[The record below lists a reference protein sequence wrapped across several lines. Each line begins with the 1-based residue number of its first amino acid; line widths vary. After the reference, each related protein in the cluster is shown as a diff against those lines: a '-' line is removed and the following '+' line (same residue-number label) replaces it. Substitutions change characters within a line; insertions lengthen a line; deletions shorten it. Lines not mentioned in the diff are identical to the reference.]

1 MALFVDIQK
10 RLGSFDLCMKFEMQN
25 EVLALLGASGSG
37 KSMTLKCIAGI
48 EKPDKGRIV
57 LDDRVLFDSEKHI
70 NLKPQKRGV
79 GYLFQ
84 QYALFPNMTV
94 WQNIA
99 CGLKGAASRGVDA
112 GAYADD
118 ANAGGAA
125 GVAEGKLTAEKKE
138 KMIADI
144 IDMMHLNGLEGKKA
158 TQISGG
164 EQQRVA
170 LARILVNHP
179 DALLLDEPFSAL
191 DASLRKNLVRET
203 YNLMKDYGKSV
214 IFVTHDQKEAFR
226 LSESVALIE
235 RGKITRSGSRD
246 EIFERVMIEN
256 YQIREE

>member
-10 RLGSFDLCMKFEMQN
+10 RLGSFDLCMKFEMKN
-25 EVLALLGASGSG
+25 EVLALLGGSGSG

-70 NLKPQKRGV
+70 NLRPQKRGV

-94 WQNIA
+94 HQNIA
-99 CGLKGAASRGVDA
+99 CGLKGAAKRS
-112 GAYADD
+112 
-118 ANAGGAA
+118 
-125 GVAEGKLTAEKKE
+125 GKDLAKEEKE

-235 RGKITRSGSRD
+235 RGKIMRSGSRD
-246 EIFERVMIEN
+246 DIFEKVMIEN
-256 YQIREE
+256 YQIREA

>member
-1 MALFVDIQK
+1 MALFVDIEK
-10 RLGSFDLCMKFEMQN
+10 KLASFALRMKFEMQD
-25 EVLALLGASGSG
+25 EVLALLGGAGSG

-48 EKPDKGRIV
+48 EKPDKGRII
-57 LDDRVLFDSEKHI
+57 LDGRVLFDSEKHI
-70 NLKPQKRGV
+70 NLKPQDRGV

-94 WQNIA
+94 YQNIV
-99 CGLKGAASRGVDA
+99 CGVKGAMKRA
-112 GAYADD
+112 GAE
-118 ANAGGAA
+118 NSGRSISKT
-125 GVAEGKLTAEKKE
+125 EKE
-138 KMIADI
+138 KMIGDI
-144 IDMMHLNGLEGKKA
+144 IDLVHLNGLEEKKPK
-158 TQISGG
+158 QISGG

-170 LARILVNHP
+170 LARILVNQP

-235 RGKITRSGSRD
+235 QGEITRMGKKED
-246 EIFERVMIEN
+246 IFERVMIEN
-256 YQIREE
+256 YRIREE

>member
-1 MALFVDIQK
+1 MALFVDIEK
-10 RLGSFDLCMKFEMQN
+10 KLASFDLRMKFEMQD
-25 EVLALLGASGSG
+25 EVLALLGGSGSG

-48 EKPDKGRIV
+48 EKPDKGRII
-57 LDDRVLFDSEKHI
+57 LDGRVLFDSEKHI
-70 NLKPQKRGV
+70 NLKPQDRGV

-94 WQNIA
+94 YQNIV
-99 CGLKGAASRGVDA
+99 CGVKGAMKRA
-112 GAYADD
+112 GAE
-118 ANAGGAA
+118 NSGRSISKT
-125 GVAEGKLTAEKKE
+125 EKE
-138 KMIADI
+138 KMIGDI
-144 IDMMHLNGLEGKKA
+144 IDLVHLNGLEEKKPK
-158 TQISGG
+158 QISGG

-170 LARILVNHP
+170 LARILVNQP

-235 RGKITRSGSRD
+235 QGQITRMGKKED
-246 EIFERVMIEN
+246 IFERVMIEN
-256 YQIREE
+256 YRIREE

>member
-1 MALFVDIQK
+1 MALFVDIEK
-10 RLGSFDLCMKFEMQN
+10 KLASFDLRMKFEMQD
-25 EVLALLGASGSG
+25 EVLALLGGSGSG

-48 EKPDKGRIV
+48 EKPDKGRII
-57 LDDRVLFDSEKHI
+57 LDGRVLFDSEKHI
-70 NLKPQKRGV
+70 NLKPQDRGV

-94 WQNIA
+94 YQNIV
-99 CGLKGAASRGVDA
+99 CGIKGAMKRA
-112 GAYADD
+112 GAE
-118 ANAGGAA
+118 NSGRSISKT
-125 GVAEGKLTAEKKE
+125 EKE
-138 KMIADI
+138 KMIGDI
-144 IDMMHLNGLEGKKA
+144 IDLVHLNGLEEKKPK
-158 TQISGG
+158 QISGG

-170 LARILVNHP
+170 LARILVNQP

-235 RGKITRSGSRD
+235 QGEIIRMGKKED
-246 EIFERVMIEN
+246 IFERVMIEN
-256 YQIREE
+256 YRIREE

>member
-1 MALFVDIQK
+1 MALFVDIEK
-10 RLGSFDLCMKFEMQN
+10 KLASFDLRMKFEMQD
-25 EVLALLGASGSG
+25 EVLALLGGTGSG

-48 EKPDKGRIV
+48 EKPDKGRII
-57 LDDRVLFDSEKHI
+57 LDGRVLFDSEKHI
-70 NLKPQKRGV
+70 NLKPQDRGV

-94 WQNIA
+94 YQNIV
-99 CGLKGAASRGVDA
+99 CGVKGAMKRA
-112 GAYADD
+112 GAE
-118 ANAGGAA
+118 NSGRSISKT
-125 GVAEGKLTAEKKE
+125 EKE
-138 KMIADI
+138 KMIGDI
-144 IDMMHLNGLEGKKA
+144 IDLVHLNGLEEKKPK
-158 TQISGG
+158 QISGG

-170 LARILVNHP
+170 LARILVNQP

-235 RGKITRSGSRD
+235 QGQITRMGKKED
-246 EIFERVMIEN
+246 IFERVMIEN
-256 YQIREE
+256 YRIREE

>member
-1 MALFVDIQK
+1 MALFVDIEK
-10 RLGSFDLCMKFEMQN
+10 KLASFDLRMKFEMQD
-25 EVLALLGASGSG
+25 EVLALLGGSGSG

-48 EKPDKGRIV
+48 EKPDKGRII
-57 LDDRVLFDSEKHI
+57 LDGRVLFDSEKHI
-70 NLKPQKRGV
+70 NLKPQDRGV

-94 WQNIA
+94 YQNIV
-99 CGLKGAASRGVDA
+99 CDIKGAMKRA
-112 GAYADD
+112 GAE
-118 ANAGGAA
+118 NSGRSISKT
-125 GVAEGKLTAEKKE
+125 EKE
-138 KMIADI
+138 KMIGDI
-144 IDMMHLNGLEGKKA
+144 IDLVHLNGLEEKKPK
-158 TQISGG
+158 QISGG

-170 LARILVNHP
+170 LARILVNQP

-235 RGKITRSGSRD
+235 QGEIIRMGKKED
-246 EIFERVMIEN
+246 IFERVMIEN
-256 YQIREE
+256 YRIREE

>member
-1 MALFVDIQK
+1 MALFVDIEK
-10 RLGSFDLCMKFEMQN
+10 KLASFDLRMKFEMQD
-25 EVLALLGASGSG
+25 EVLALLGGSGSG

-48 EKPDKGRIV
+48 EKPDKGRII
-57 LDDRVLFDSEKHI
+57 LDGRVLFDSEKHI
-70 NLKPQKRGV
+70 NLKPQDRGV

-94 WQNIA
+94 YQNIV
-99 CGLKGAASRGVDA
+99 CGVKGAMKRA
-112 GAYADD
+112 GAK
-118 ANAGGAA
+118 NSGRTISKT
-125 GVAEGKLTAEKKE
+125 EKE
-138 KMIADI
+138 KMIGDI
-144 IDMMHLNGLEGKKA
+144 IDLVHLNGLEEKKPK
-158 TQISGG
+158 QISGG

-170 LARILVNHP
+170 LARILVNQP

-235 RGKITRSGSRD
+235 QGEITRMGKKED
-246 EIFERVMIEN
+246 IFERVMIEN
-256 YQIREE
+256 YRIREE

>member
-10 RLGSFDLCMKFEMQN
+10 RLGNFDLDLKFEMQD
-25 EVLALLGASGSG
+25 EVLAFIGASGSG

-48 EKPDKGRIV
+48 EKPDRGRIV

-94 WQNIA
+94 HQNIA
-99 CGLKGAASRGVDA
+99 CGLSGAANRS
-112 GAYADD
+112 
-118 ANAGGAA
+118 
-125 GVAEGKLTAEKKE
+125 GKSFAKDEKE
-138 KMIADI
+138 KMIGDI
-144 IDMMHLNGLEGKKA
+144 IDMMHLGGLEGKKA

-235 RGKITRSGSRD
+235 RGKITRSGRKD

-256 YQIREE
+256 YRIREE

>member
-1 MALFVDIQK
+1 MALFVDIEK
-10 RLGSFDLCMKFEMQN
+10 KLASFDLRMKFEMQD
-25 EVLALLGASGSG
+25 EVLALLGGSGSG

-48 EKPDKGRIV
+48 EKPDKGRII
-57 LDDRVLFDSEKHI
+57 LDGRVLFDSEKHI
-70 NLKPQKRGV
+70 NLKPQDRGV

-94 WQNIA
+94 YQNIV
-99 CGLKGAASRGVDA
+99 CGVKGAMKRA
-112 GAYADD
+112 GAE
-118 ANAGGAA
+118 NSGRTISKT
-125 GVAEGKLTAEKKE
+125 EKE
-138 KMIADI
+138 KMIGNI
-144 IDMMHLNGLEGKKA
+144 IDLVHLNGLEEKKPK
-158 TQISGG
+158 QISGG

-170 LARILVNHP
+170 LARILVNQP

-235 RGKITRSGSRD
+235 QGEITRMGKKED
-246 EIFERVMIEN
+246 IFERVMIEN
-256 YQIREE
+256 YRIREE

>member
-1 MALFVDIQK
+1 MALFVDIEK
-10 RLGSFDLCMKFEMQN
+10 KLASFDLRMKFEMQD
-25 EVLALLGASGSG
+25 EVLALLGGSGSG

-48 EKPDKGRIV
+48 EKPDKGRII
-57 LDDRVLFDSEKHI
+57 LDGRVLFDSEKHI
-70 NLKPQKRGV
+70 NLKPQDRGV

-94 WQNIA
+94 YQNIV
-99 CGLKGAASRGVDA
+99 CGVKGAMKRA
-112 GAYADD
+112 GAE
-118 ANAGGAA
+118 NSGRSISKT
-125 GVAEGKLTAEKKE
+125 EKE
-138 KMIADI
+138 KMIGDI
-144 IDMMHLNGLEGKKA
+144 IDLVHLNGLDEKKPK
-158 TQISGG
+158 QISGG

-170 LARILVNHP
+170 LARILVNQP

-235 RGKITRSGSRD
+235 QGEITRMGKKED
-246 EIFERVMIEN
+246 IFERVMIEN
-256 YQIREE
+256 YRIREE

>member
-1 MALFVDIQK
+1 MALFVDIEK
-10 RLGSFDLCMKFEMQN
+10 KLASFDLRMKFEMQD
-25 EVLALLGASGSG
+25 EVLALLGGSGSG

-48 EKPDKGRIV
+48 EKPDKGRII
-57 LDDRVLFDSEKHI
+57 LDGRVLFDSEKHI
-70 NLKPQKRGV
+70 NLKPQDRGV

-94 WQNIA
+94 YQNIV
-99 CGLKGAASRGVDA
+99 CGVKGAMKRA
-112 GAYADD
+112 GAE
-118 ANAGGAA
+118 NSGRSISKT
-125 GVAEGKLTAEKKE
+125 EKE
-138 KMIADI
+138 KMIGDI
-144 IDMMHLNGLEGKKA
+144 IDLVHLNGLEEKKPK
-158 TQISGG
+158 QISGG

-170 LARILVNHP
+170 LAMILVNQP

-235 RGKITRSGSRD
+235 QGEITRMGKKED
-246 EIFERVMIEN
+246 IFERVMIEN
-256 YQIREE
+256 YRIREE

>member
-1 MALFVDIQK
+1 MALFVDIEK
-10 RLGSFDLCMKFEMQN
+10 KLASFDLCMKFEMQN
-25 EVLALLGASGSG
+25 EVLALLGGSGSG

-48 EKPDKGRIV
+48 EKPDKGRII
-57 LDDRVLFDSEKHI
+57 LDGRVLFDSEKLI
-70 NLKPQKRGV
+70 NLKPQDRGV

-94 WQNIA
+94 YQNIV
-99 CGLKGAASRGVDA
+99 CGVKGAMKRA
-112 GAYADD
+112 GAE
-118 ANAGGAA
+118 NSGRSISKT
-125 GVAEGKLTAEKKE
+125 EKE
-138 KMIADI
+138 KMIGDI
-144 IDMMHLNGLEGKKA
+144 IDLVHLNGLEEKKPK
-158 TQISGG
+158 QISGG

-170 LARILVNHP
+170 LARILVNQP

-235 RGKITRSGSRD
+235 QGEITRMGKKED
-246 EIFERVMIEN
+246 IFERVMIEN
-256 YQIREE
+256 YRIREE

>member
-1 MALFVDIQK
+1 MALFVDIEK
-10 RLGSFDLCMKFEMQN
+10 KLASFDLRMKFEMQD
-25 EVLALLGASGSG
+25 EVLALLGGSGSG

-48 EKPDKGRIV
+48 EKPDKGRII
-57 LDDRVLFDSEKHI
+57 LDGRVLFDSEKHI
-70 NLKPQKRGV
+70 NLKPQDRGV

-94 WQNIA
+94 YQNIV
-99 CGLKGAASRGVDA
+99 CGVKGAMKRA
-112 GAYADD
+112 GAE
-118 ANAGGAA
+118 NSGRSISKT
-125 GVAEGKLTAEKKE
+125 EKE
-138 KMIADI
+138 KMIRDI
-144 IDMMHLNGLEGKKA
+144 IDLVHLNGLEEKKPK
-158 TQISGG
+158 QISGG

-170 LARILVNHP
+170 LARILVNQP

-235 RGKITRSGSRD
+235 QGEITRMGKKED
-246 EIFERVMIEN
+246 IFERVMIEN
-256 YQIREE
+256 YRIREE

>member
-1 MALFVDIQK
+1 MALFVDIEK
-10 RLGSFDLCMKFEMQN
+10 KLASFDLRMKFEMQD
-25 EVLALLGASGSG
+25 EVLALLGGSGSG

-48 EKPDKGRIV
+48 EKPDKGRII
-57 LDDRVLFDSEKHI
+57 LDGRVLFDSEKHI
-70 NLKPQKRGV
+70 NLKPQDRGV

-94 WQNIA
+94 YQNIV
-99 CGLKGAASRGVDA
+99 CGVKGAMKRA
-112 GAYADD
+112 GAE
-118 ANAGGAA
+118 NSGRTISKT
-125 GVAEGKLTAEKKE
+125 EKEKK
-138 KMIADI
+138 IGDI
-144 IDMMHLNGLEGKKA
+144 IDLVHLNGLEEKKPK
-158 TQISGG
+158 QISGG

-170 LARILVNHP
+170 LARILVNQP

-235 RGKITRSGSRD
+235 QGEITRMGKKED
-246 EIFERVMIEN
+246 IFERVMIEN
-256 YQIREE
+256 YRIREE

>member
-1 MALFVDIQK
+1 MALFVDIEK
-10 RLGSFDLCMKFEMQN
+10 KLASFDLRMKFEMQD
-25 EVLALLGASGSG
+25 EVLALLGGSGSG

-48 EKPDKGRIV
+48 EKPDKGRII
-57 LDDRVLFDSEKHI
+57 LDGRVLFDSEKLI
-70 NLKPQKRGV
+70 NLKPQDRGV

-94 WQNIA
+94 YQNIV
-99 CGLKGAASRGVDA
+99 CGVKGAMKRA
-112 GAYADD
+112 GAE
-118 ANAGGAA
+118 NSGRSISKT
-125 GVAEGKLTAEKKE
+125 EKE
-138 KMIADI
+138 KMIGDI
-144 IDMMHLNGLEGKKA
+144 IDLVHLNGLEEKKPK
-158 TQISGG
+158 QISGG

-170 LARILVNHP
+170 LARILVNQP

-235 RGKITRSGSRD
+235 QGEITRMGKKED
-246 EIFERVMIEN
+246 IFERVMIEN
-256 YQIREE
+256 YRIREE

>member
-1 MALFVDIQK
+1 MALFVDIEK
-10 RLGSFDLCMKFEMQN
+10 KLASFDLRMKFEMQD
-25 EVLALLGASGSG
+25 EVLALLGGSGSG

-48 EKPDKGRIV
+48 EKPDKGRII
-57 LDDRVLFDSEKHI
+57 LDGRVLFDSEKHI
-70 NLKPQKRGV
+70 NLKPQDRGV

-94 WQNIA
+94 YQNIA
-99 CGLKGAASRGVDA
+99 CGIKGAMKRV
-112 GAYADD
+112 GAE
-118 ANAGGAA
+118 NSGRSISKT
-125 GVAEGKLTAEKKE
+125 EKE
-138 KMIADI
+138 KMIGDI
-144 IDMMHLNGLEGKKA
+144 IDLVHLNGLEEKKPK
-158 TQISGG
+158 QISGG

-170 LARILVNHP
+170 LARILVNQP

-235 RGKITRSGSRD
+235 QGEITRMGKKED
-246 EIFERVMIEN
+246 IFERVMIEN
-256 YQIREE
+256 YRIREE

>member
-1 MALFVDIQK
+1 MALFVDIEK
-10 RLGSFDLCMKFEMQN
+10 KLASFDLRMKFEMQD
-25 EVLALLGASGSG
+25 EVLALLGGSGSG

-48 EKPDKGRIV
+48 EKPDKGRII
-57 LDDRVLFDSEKHI
+57 LDGRVLFDSEKHI
-70 NLKPQKRGV
+70 NLKPQDRGV

-94 WQNIA
+94 YQNIV
-99 CGLKGAASRGVDA
+99 CGVKGAMKRA
-112 GAYADD
+112 GAE
-118 ANAGGAA
+118 NSGRSILKT
-125 GVAEGKLTAEKKE
+125 EKE
-138 KMIADI
+138 KMIGDI
-144 IDMMHLNGLEGKKA
+144 IDLVHLNGLEEKKPK
-158 TQISGG
+158 QISGG

-170 LARILVNHP
+170 LARILVNQP

-235 RGKITRSGSRD
+235 QGQITRMGKKED
-246 EIFERVMIEN
+246 IFERVMIEN
-256 YQIREE
+256 YRIREE

>member
-1 MALFVDIQK
+1 MALFVDIK
-10 RLGSFDLCMKFEMQN
+10 KKLASFDLRMKFEMQD
-25 EVLALLGASGSG
+25 EVLALLGGSGSG

-48 EKPDKGRIV
+48 EKPDKGRII
-57 LDDRVLFDSEKHI
+57 LDGRVLFDSEKHI
-70 NLKPQKRGV
+70 NLKPQDRGV

-94 WQNIA
+94 YQNIA
-99 CGLKGAASRGVDA
+99 CGVKGAMKRA
-112 GAYADD
+112 GAE
-118 ANAGGAA
+118 NSGHTLSKT
-125 GVAEGKLTAEKKE
+125 EKE
-138 KMIADI
+138 KMIGDI
-144 IDMMHLNGLEGKKA
+144 IDLVHLNGLEEKKPK
-158 TQISGG
+158 QISGG

-170 LARILVNHP
+170 LARILVNQP

-235 RGKITRSGSRD
+235 QGEITRMGKKED
-246 EIFERVMIEN
+246 IFERVMIEN
-256 YQIREE
+256 YRIREE

>member
-1 MALFVDIQK
+1 MALFVDIEK
-10 RLGSFDLCMKFEMQN
+10 KLASFDLRMKFEMQD
-25 EVLALLGASGSG
+25 EVLALLGGSGSG

-48 EKPDKGRIV
+48 EKPDKGRII
-57 LDDRVLFDSEKHI
+57 LDGRVLFDSEKHI
-70 NLKPQKRGV
+70 NLKPQDRGV

-94 WQNIA
+94 HQNIV
-99 CGLKGAASRGVDA
+99 CGVKGAMKRA
-112 GAYADD
+112 GAE
-118 ANAGGAA
+118 NSGRSISKT
-125 GVAEGKLTAEKKE
+125 EKE
-138 KMIADI
+138 KMIGDI
-144 IDMMHLNGLEGKKA
+144 IDLVHLNGLEEKKPK
-158 TQISGG
+158 QISGG

-170 LARILVNHP
+170 LARILVNQP

-235 RGKITRSGSRD
+235 QGEITRMGKKED
-246 EIFERVMIEN
+246 IFERVMIEN
-256 YQIREE
+256 YRIREE

>member
-1 MALFVDIQK
+1 MALFVDIEK
-10 RLGSFDLCMKFEMQN
+10 KLASFDLRMKFEMQD
-25 EVLALLGASGSG
+25 EVLALLGGSGSG

-48 EKPDKGRIV
+48 EKPDKGRII
-57 LDDRVLFDSEKHI
+57 LDGRVLFDSEKHI
-70 NLKPQKRGV
+70 NLKPQDRGV

-94 WQNIA
+94 YQNIV
-99 CGLKGAASRGVDA
+99 CGVKGAMKRA
-112 GAYADD
+112 GAE
-118 ANAGGAA
+118 NSGRSISKM
-125 GVAEGKLTAEKKE
+125 EKE
-138 KMIADI
+138 KMIGDI
-144 IDMMHLNGLEGKKA
+144 IDLVHLNGLEEKKPK
-158 TQISGG
+158 QISGG

-170 LARILVNHP
+170 LARILVNQP

-235 RGKITRSGSRD
+235 QGQITRMGKKED
-246 EIFERVMIEN
+246 IFERVMIEN
-256 YQIREE
+256 YRIREE

>member
-1 MALFVDIQK
+1 MALFVDIEK
-10 RLGSFDLCMKFEMQN
+10 KLASFDLRMKFEMQD
-25 EVLALLGASGSG
+25 EVLALLGGAGSG

-48 EKPDKGRIV
+48 EKPDKGRII
-57 LDDRVLFDSEKHI
+57 LDGRVLFDSEKHI
-70 NLKPQKRGV
+70 NLKPQDRGV

-94 WQNIA
+94 YQNIV
-99 CGLKGAASRGVDA
+99 CGVKGAMKRA
-112 GAYADD
+112 GAE
-118 ANAGGAA
+118 NSGRSISKT
-125 GVAEGKLTAEKKE
+125 EKE
-138 KMIADI
+138 KMIGDI
-144 IDMMHLNGLEGKKA
+144 IDLVHLNGLEEKKPK
-158 TQISGG
+158 QISGG

-170 LARILVNHP
+170 LARILVNQP

-235 RGKITRSGSRD
+235 QGEITRMGKKED
-246 EIFERVMIEN
+246 IFERVMIEN
-256 YQIREE
+256 YRIREE

>member
-10 RLGSFDLCMKFEMQN
+10 RLGNFDLDLKFEMQD
-25 EVLALLGASGSG
+25 EVLAFIGASGSG

-48 EKPDKGRIV
+48 EKPDRGRIV

-94 WQNIA
+94 YQNIG
-99 CGLKGAASRGVDA
+99 CGLNGAAKRSGK
-112 GAYADD
+112 GYAKD
-118 ANAGGAA
+118 
-125 GVAEGKLTAEKKE
+125 EKE

-158 TQISGG
+158 MQISGG

-235 RGKITRSGSRD
+235 RGKITRSGSKD

-256 YQIREE
+256 YRIREE

>member
-1 MALFVDIQK
+1 MALFVDIEK
-10 RLGSFDLCMKFEMQN
+10 KLASFDLRMKFEMQD
-25 EVLALLGASGSG
+25 EVLALLGGSGSG

-48 EKPDKGRIV
+48 EKPDKGRII
-57 LDDRVLFDSEKHI
+57 LDGRVLFDSEKHI
-70 NLKPQKRGV
+70 NLKPQDRGV

-94 WQNIA
+94 YQNIV
-99 CGLKGAASRGVDA
+99 CGVKGAMKRA
-112 GAYADD
+112 GAE
-118 ANAGGAA
+118 NSGRSISKT
-125 GVAEGKLTAEKKE
+125 EKE
-138 KMIADI
+138 KMIGDI
-144 IDMMHLNGLEGKKA
+144 IDLVHLNGLEEKKPK
-158 TQISGG
+158 QISGG

-170 LARILVNHP
+170 LARILVNQP

-235 RGKITRSGSRD
+235 QGEITRMGKKED
-246 EIFERVMIEN
+246 IFERVMIEN
-256 YQIREE
+256 YRIREE